1 MQPQVFTP
9 EFHLHTLRPFLS
21 ATAQLHHKVNIKQI
35 VISLID
41 RLAAYAAREA
51 ESEDPEVIMK
61 QEGAAAKRLAEKV
74 RSQKAKVGQNEDSQ
88 VSPGTP
94 WSELSNTWA
103 AHTSPIAA
111 TIFEHTEPEKLSES
125 ESTFSECKG
134 KEKEGPTHKLR
145 GIPENVQLFEVFWT
159 QVVQLMKVCFL
170 LGPTLFGFSN
180 RHKARPDLSI
190 QDVTALLVSLTNLS
204 VSCYP
209 DRLEY
214 VDQILGFA
222 ADKIREYSEEWA
234 DSFYFPVTT
243 QPVSS
248 PDLHTQQT
256 AANLSALLVAPINSY
271 QSVLTVLAIPNYVP
285 LLTQQLFSTRRSIA
299 HSIISSVLKNETI
312 IETPEDA
319 DGTLE
324 LLHVLIK
331 NQSDLSPDQITPNG
345 QQLHP
350 REIRKQ
356 GPYFVGR
363 EEVAEEQGW
372 IARMVHLFR
381 ADSLDVQYEVCW
393 LSSMSL
399 LHVLII

>member
-74 RSQKAKVGQNEDSQ
+74 KSQKAKVGQNEDSQ

-111 TIFEHTEPEKLSES
+111 TIVEHTEPEKLSES
-125 ESTFSECKG
+125 ESTFSEYRG
-134 KEKEGPTHKLR
+134 KEKEGATHKLR

-222 ADKIREYSEEWA
+222 ADKIREYSEE
-234 DSFYFPVTT
+234 
-243 QPVSS
+243 
-248 PDLHTQQT
+248 
-256 AANLSALLVAPINSY
+256 
-271 QSVLTVLAIPNYVP
+271 
-285 LLTQQLFSTRRSIA
+285 
-299 HSIISSVLKNETI
+299 
-312 IETPEDA
+312 
-319 DGTLE
+319 
-324 LLHVLIK
+324 
-331 NQSDLSPDQITPNG
+331 
-345 QQLHP
+345 
-350 REIRKQ
+350 
-356 GPYFVGR
+356 
-363 EEVAEEQGW
+363 
-372 IARMVHLFR
+372 
-381 ADSLDVQYEVCW
+381 
-393 LSSMSL
+393 
-399 LHVLII
+399 